1 MSEQQPPATTEIKV
15 LHDGFVRYVNH
26 MGSDADIAASARLS
40 YGKDTPPKSD
50 DRTLLRYLMR
60 HRHTSPFEMAE
71 IKFFVRVPIDIWR
84 QWVRHRTASINEY
97 STRYSEAIDAVH
109 VPSPSEWRR
118 QSTSNKQ
125 GSEDGE
131 MTDSWIHSLDY
142 RDAAIVARESY
153 ERAIKCGISREQ
165 ARGILPLSTYTE
177 AVWKIDL
184 HNLMHFLS
192 LRLDSHAQQE
202 IREYAEAISDI
213 VDQLFPESMAAFYCY
228 RLNAMTLTGLDIE
241 AIQQRDW
248 TGQQT
253 FSNDRERREFVAKIE
268 RLKIGSGQ

>member
-1 MSEQQPPATTEIKV
+1 MTTALSIKV
-15 LHDGFVRYVNH
+15 LHDGFVRYLDH

-71 IKFFVRVPIDIWR
+71 VKFFVRVPIDIWR

-109 VPSPSEWRR
+109 VPEPGEWRR

-153 ERAIKCGISREQ
+153 ERAIKRGISREQ

-202 IREYAEAISDI
+202 IREYAEAITDI
-213 VDQLFPESMAAFYCY
+213 VDQLFPESMAAFYTY
-228 RLNAMTLTGLDIE
+228 RLNAMTLTGLDVE
-241 AIQQRDW
+241 AIHARDW
-248 TGQQT
+248 TGEKT
-253 FSNDRERREFVAKIE
+253 FVNQRERREFVAKLQ
-268 RLKIGSGQ
+268 RLQIGGAT

>member
-1 MSEQQPPATTEIKV
+1 MSEQQRPATTEIKV
-15 LHDGFVRYVNH
+15 LRDGFVRYLDH

-71 IKFFVRVPIDIWR
+71 VKFFVRVPIDIWR

-97 STRYSEAIDAVH
+97 STRYTEAIDAVH
-109 VPSPSEWRR
+109 IPEPDEWRP
-118 QSTSNKQ
+118 QSTSNRQ
-125 GSEDGE
+125 GSEAGE
-131 MTDSWIHSLDY
+131 VLEGPLVSEGY
-142 RDAAIVARESY
+142 RLAAANARLAYDVAINS
-153 ERAIKCGISREQ
+153 GISREQ

-184 HNLMHFLS
+184 HNLMHFLD

-202 IREYAEAISDI
+202 IRQYAQAITNI
-213 VDQLFPESMAAFYCY
+213 VEQLFPQSMAAFYCY

-248 TGQQT
+248 TGEKT
-253 FSNDRERREFVAKIE
+253 FSNERERREFVAKIE
-268 RLKIGSGQ
+268 RLQIGGGQ

>member
-71 IKFFVRVPIDIWR
+71 VKFFVRVPIDIWR

-109 VPSPSEWRR
+109 IPAPGEWRA
-118 QSTSNKQ
+118 QSTSNRQ
-125 GSEDGE
+125 GSDDGQVA
-131 MTDSWIHSLDY
+131 DAWIHSLNC
-142 RDAAIVARESY
+142 RDTAIMARESY
-153 ERAIKCGISREQ
+153 EKAIECGISREQ

-184 HNLMHFLS
+184 HNLMHFLD

-202 IREYAEAISDI
+202 IREYAQAITDI
-213 VDQLFPESMAAFYCY
+213 VDQLFPESMAAFYTY
-228 RLNAMTLTGLDIE
+228 RLNAMTLSGLDVE
-241 AIQQRDW
+241 AIHARDW
-248 TGQQT
+248 TGEKT
-253 FSNDRERREFVAKIE
+253 FVNQRERREFVAKLQ
-268 RLKIGSGQ
+268 RLQIGGAT